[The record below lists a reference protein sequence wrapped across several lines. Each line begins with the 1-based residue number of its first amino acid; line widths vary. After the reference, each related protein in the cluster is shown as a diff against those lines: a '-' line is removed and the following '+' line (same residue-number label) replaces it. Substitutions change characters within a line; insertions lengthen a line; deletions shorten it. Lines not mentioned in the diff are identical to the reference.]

1 MSRPATGSDARAVSA
16 AALAATVIIAL
27 QLAGKATRDALFLS
41 TFGVAAL
48 PAIVIASAVV
58 SGVLAV
64 LLARVM
70 ARTKPGR
77 LVPRLYALSAALL
90 LAEWALVNTARAA
103 TAILVYLHITA
114 LGAILVSGFWA
125 MVNERFDPRT
135 ARRTIGHITAGGSI
149 GGLIGGLLP
158 ERVGAAL
165 PLSAMLPV
173 LALLQLIAS
182 VLVIGVEQG
191 APVRRRRPRREG
203 ACHSRKIPAG
213 ERPRA
218 AGGTGRAPGET

>member
-1 MSRPATGSDARAVSA
+1 MRGGYFSRARAPTLGTPHAAAAFRSPICSGRTPSRSRWRRGTNEPPSMSRPGSGSDARAASA

-48 PAIVIASAVV
+48 PAIVIASAVI

-70 ARTKPGR
+70 ARTQPGL

-114 LGAILVSGFWA
+114 LGA
-125 MVNERFDPRT
+125 
-135 ARRTIGHITAGGSI
+135 
-149 GGLIGGLLP
+149 
-158 ERVGAAL
+158 
-165 PLSAMLPV
+165 
-173 LALLQLIAS
+173 
-182 VLVIGVEQG
+182 
-191 APVRRRRPRREG
+191 
-203 ACHSRKIPAG
+203 
-213 ERPRA
+213 
-218 AGGTGRAPGET
+218 